1 MIVKDYYKT
10 RADGV
15 KLYRYRSDEG
25 RQIEQSGTGYLY
37 DEAIDPEGS
46 TYTYAEAADSEEIPA
61 EEALKIITGGDG
73 NDDQG

>member
-10 RADGV
+10 RTDGV

-46 TYTYAEAADSEEIPA
+46 TYTYAEAADSDEIPA

-73 NDDQG
+73 DDEK

>member
-15 KLYRYRSDEG
+15 KLYRYRSNKG

-37 DEAIDPEGS
+37 DEAIDPENS
-46 TYTYAEAADSEEIPA
+46 TYTYTEAADSEEIPA

-73 NDDQG
+73 DDEK

>member
-1 MIVKDYYKT
+1 MIVKDYYKI

-46 TYTYAEAADSEEIPA
+46 TYTYTEAADGEDIPA

-73 NDDQG
+73 DDEE

>member
-15 KLYRYRSDEG
+15 KIYRYHSDRG

-37 DEAIDPEGS
+37 DEAIDPESS
-46 TYTYAEAADSEEIPA
+46 TYTYAETGDGEEIPA

-73 NDDQG
+73 DDEE

>member
-15 KLYRYRSDEG
+15 KLYRYHSERG

-37 DEAIDPEGS
+37 DEAIDPESS
-46 TYTYAEAADSEEIPA
+46 TYTYAETGDGEEIPA

-73 NDDQG
+73 DDEE

>member
-15 KLYRYRSDEG
+15 KLYRYHSNGG

-37 DEAIDPEGS
+37 DEAIDPESS
-46 TYTYAEAADSEEIPA
+46 TYTYAEAADGEEIPA

>member
-25 RQIEQSGTGYLY
+25 RQIEQSETGYLY

-46 TYTYAEAADSEEIPA
+46 AYTYAETADGEEIPA

-73 NDDQG
+73 NDEE

>member
-15 KLYRYRSDEG
+15 KLYRYHSDRG

-37 DEAIDPEGS
+37 DEAIDPESS
-46 TYTYAEAADSEEIPA
+46 TYTYAETGDGEEIPA

-73 NDDQG
+73 DDEE

>member
-15 KLYRYRSDEG
+15 KLYRYHSDRG
-25 RQIEQSGTGYLY
+25 QQIEQSGTGYLY
-37 DEAIDPEGS
+37 DEAIDPESS
-46 TYTYAEAADSEEIPA
+46 TYTYAETGDDEEIPA

-73 NDDQG
+73 DDEE

>member
-15 KLYRYRSDEG
+15 KLYRYRSDKG

-37 DEAIDPEGS
+37 DEAIDPESS
-46 TYTYAEAADSEEIPA
+46 TYTYAETGDGEEIPA

-73 NDDQG
+73 DDEE